1 MCYVRW
7 LLWLIASSNRVGTGW
22 YPGIDDSSLSLK
34 RGYTGERAGAG
45 ALQGQPVF
53 TGSGAH
59 KAAMSETNKETLVK
73 RFSGDGAD
81 PQKEYKRWKRWSRA
95 YLTVQRAKGT
105 PETAMGSLLFTLLDG
120 SALRAFDATN
130 MDDLEVDGG
139 QDVIYQVL
147 DDRYPEESSHDR
159 LGEILDAIFDLKVER
174 GESTAVYTGKAR
186 AAFSAA
192 EAEGVKFP
200 DTARGYLVLR
210 FARLPLDKKAIVL
223 AAARGSYNE
232 NDISAA
238 LRTTFPDHLYAG
250 RHAGSNVNVMEGEY
264 DQVETYSEGE
274 QQVLLAEEGDPEE
287 LGEEPIEEQ
296 DAVDILMTWKQTRT
310 NINKEKIARGL
321 SGQRDVK
328 KLEAR
333 VRCFKCKQVGHFS
346 RNCPRRGGKG
356 SAGPASSGSGST
368 RASYVMMVK
377 DEKMETDDETNVHE
391 VVSIW
396 NGCPKDFWQSRG
408 KKVIRHH
415 VLPRTQMFNARWTG
429 CPVRYDQ
436 LQDRRTTHMQLMTG
450 EEKVVEDDYTF
461 LMEESSRRTAE
472 EWIGKTV
479 FYLKDEEDEAPDD
492 WETNE
497 IVQAFVAAT
506 KSQQV
511 WQSMDEEVEPA
522 SSDEEQEE
530 TPCQLLHPAGWG
542 VVDTGCGRGV
552 IGENTL
558 KRHENQLQRYDMKI
572 MELEPRPH
580 RFRYG
585 NGSMDVSHRRVQIP
599 IMLAGKELRMR
610 VHVVPGEVPLLI
622 SKRFLKGL
630 GSQMDLQN
638 NKLHFAKAGITVNL
652 IEKEDNSYQLDL
664 LDCGEEKKLRSP
676 EVDVLVS
683 QEVQGN
689 EEDQV
694 KVVEQEMSNEGAALG
709 SVEDATWDGTI
720 EYSGED
726 TEEETDVR
734 CVFKA
739 KERKD
744 LQQQLSEV
752 LRMKDDERH
761 SIVEVFSPGR
771 FAELA
776 QDFGFESMG
785 VYDLSLDWDWNK
797 VVHRRRLEEKLALS
811 PPDILVMTP
820 PCGPWSRLQQCTP
833 EEKRVDPE
841 AFQREVE
848 KAQSMVKWCLKMA
861 ERQLALGLHYL
872 FESSQTSRA
881 WSMPEMK
888 KFQDWWKHPSVD
900 VAACAVGL
908 KDKESDKL
916 FGKKWKFMT
925 SSPAVATMLE
935 PLVCDRSHEHQ
946 VVEGS
951 SGGVMRSIQT
961 QVYPKRLVRKILG
974 GFRMHEITEDH
985 CCAISQETIQVTGA
999 LKGEGRRRVETAIRK
1014 MHVNLGHAS
1023 TDDLHRILRHH
1034 GASAEV
1040 LELVKAFKCD
1050 VCESH
1055 KAPKAVKDSAPPRDL
1070 APLRYIGLDVKW
1082 LPTWKKDYKIKAL
1095 NIVRRASG
1103 LQQMF
1108 PFREN
1113 EQECSELIA
1122 RLYRMWTRSFGR
1134 PKFCKFDASRCNL
1147 GQAFLDVLERD
1158 GTTAIDIPGEA
1169 HEQMGDVEAQGRH
1182 FEGMLTKVIHE
1193 MGPTNY
1199 LEWVECVDAT
1209 VEARNMLMKR
1219 NGYSSYQLVFG
1230 RDPEF
1235 PGDDLLSDK
1244 PNEIANG
1251 AILEDA
1257 IAEYT
1262 FKARSIARQQVLEA
1276 LDHKAARIALNSRPR
1291 PQREFRPGDEVAVW
1305 RRGRGIKKSTARW
1318 RGPGIVAGL
1327 AGGNIWVSMPGAF
1340 IKCSPEQLRLRTTE
1354 EREADRFLVRDLRAA
1369 AASLYPEVG
1378 FSGRSQKCFVDITQ
1392 DDRPPGDLL
1401 TPEMV
1406 HVPDSNVQ
1414 AESGTAEGVPIPH
1427 VPEQRSNQGS
1437 ESASRR
1443 GSDSTSNPR
1452 PPSSYRESI
1461 SSMDRSVRHQWEQSV
1476 ADADRLDGH
1485 MLNRSVADMEVHTPP
1500 ELQEP
1505 EPKRMRAE
1513 PSDSQ
1518 QIGGQHFPPSLP
1530 VPPQQQQ
1537 NQRNATVDVS
1547 SSSGGSQR
1555 SVQMV
1560 GDQYSVNAVYA
1571 CQSELITATDST
1583 ASAICLS
1590 VHPLEEDDSADFV
1603 LGCDGDS
1610 DEVLLAGGRNEI
1622 NLKDPKW
1629 SEQLW
1634 KQQLMAG
1641 IQKEV
1646 DNVVHTKQALRALS
1660 LQESRQAR
1668 QQFAD
1673 RVIPS
1678 RLVLTPKVDESGQD
1692 IVKARWTARGDKD
1705 PDLFSLIREG
1715 KTQAP
1720 TISSNGRF
1728 TVLQLIASYQFKMQ
1742 LGDVTGAFLEADNMV
1757 RAEGKLFMAMP
1768 TTYPLPGYDKEQ
1780 LFEVI
1785 RPIYGL
1791 NDSPQNWFNKFRQ
1804 TVKGQ
1809 GWIQSKLDPCV
1820 FFLWQGEQLAGVMGV
1835 HVDDVVIG
1843 GEGPLFDQKLKVLR
1857 STFPFRKWQE
1867 GQGTFCGSLLQ
1878 QHPATGG
1885 ISVSQREFIEKMQK
1899 PKLRTKDPVTMEV
1912 NDEEVTSLKSCL
1924 GAALWLARETRP
1936 DLSVQVSQ
1944 GQQLMPRPTLGE
1956 AKTVGNVVRRA
1967 KQYQELEWRILPIPV
1982 KNLRLCLH
1990 TDASFGNAKGKGTQ
2004 AGYIVG
2010 VTEESLQKGEQAM
2023 WSPAAWRSYRLK
2035 RVVGSTFAGESQA
2048 LMDGLGHAEWIGCH
2062 LAEGIFSDFS
2072 LQERSRFLKS
2082 FALQAIV
2089 DCKSVYDHLQ
2099 QYASPGSVSD
2109 KRVAIDLVIIRET
2122 IQRIHGVIRWC
2133 PTWLQLA
2140 DALTKES
2147 PEAMDL
2153 LRGALMKNQYH
2164 LHAESSMMAAA
2175 AEQKQRRIAKRHVS
2189 EGLSGTQTSTV
2200 FSVSSRP
2207 LSRPMVRVSA
2217 RGFKE
2222 EEIRALFECM
2232 VSSFAKSG
2240 KDYDMHMSQTKALC
2254 KVKIPA
2260 SLVNTKEMRG
2270 ETTLVTYS
2278 FCKST
2283 NMVTVNATAVLID
2296 KAEDMLVKVFL
2307 AYGQLIH
2314 ENQVT
2319 PLPVGAQQWGK
2330 AFQMVQEQGPTSL
2343 YLRGLENGAIGT
2355 TATVSSEMQTHLPKE
2370 EEFSAAV
2377 ADLCQ
2382 DGARRLHNYPLWKQR
2397 FLQFLLQEYGADP
2410 DQVMAL
2416 SGIPTEF
2423 KMDAFD
2429 DAWDVDPT
2437 PIQDL
2442 NPKAKVKPEPDAKS
2456 NGYRY

>member
-1 MCYVRW
+1 
-7 LLWLIASSNRVGTGW
+7 
-22 YPGIDDSSLSLK
+22 
-34 RGYTGERAGAG
+34 
-45 ALQGQPVF
+45 
-53 TGSGAH
+53 
-59 KAAMSETNKETLVK
+59 MSEGGKESLVK
-73 RFSGDGAD
+73 RFSGDGGD

-105 PETAMGSLLFTLLDG
+105 PEAAMGSLLFTLLDG

-130 MDDLEVDGG
+130 MDDLEVEGG
-139 QDVIYQVL
+139 QEVVYQVL

-159 LGEILDAIFDLKVER
+159 LGEILDGIFDLKVER

-210 FARLPLDKKAIVL
+210 FARLSPEKKAIVL

-232 NDISAA
+232 SDVAAA

-250 RHAGSNVNVMEGEY
+250 RQTTNNVNVMEKDY
-264 DQVETYSEGE
+264 DQVETFSDDE
-274 QQVLLAEEGDPEE
+274 QQVLVAEEGDPEE

-321 SGQRDVK
+321 SGQRDMK

-356 SAGPASSGSGST
+356 AAGPSSSGSGST
-368 RASYVMMVK
+368 KVSYAMMVK
-377 DEKMETDDETNVHE
+377 DEKMENDDEAEVHE
-391 VVSIW
+391 VVNVW
-396 NGCPKDFWQSRG
+396 KGRPKDFWQSRG
-408 KKVIRHH
+408 SKVIRHH
-415 VLPRTQMFNARWTG
+415 VVPRTQMFNARWTG
-429 CPVRYDQ
+429 CPVRYDH
-436 LQDRRTTHMQLMTG
+436 LSERRTTYMQFMDG
-450 EEKVVEDDYTF
+450 EEKVVEDNTTF
-461 LMEESSRRTAE
+461 LMEESSRRTAR

-479 FYLKDEEDEAPDD
+479 FYLQSEEEAVPDD

-506 KSQQV
+506 ADQHH
-511 WQSMDEEVEPA
+511 WQTAEDEVNQE
-522 SSDEEQEE
+522 SSDDEQEE
-530 TPCQLLHPAGWG
+530 TACQLLHPAGWG

-558 KRHENQLQRYDMKI
+558 KRHENQLMKYDMKI
-572 MELEPRPH
+572 TELEPRPH

-599 IMLAGKELRMR
+599 IMLAGRELRMR

-622 SKRFLKGL
+622 SKRFLKSL

-638 NKLHFAKAGITVNL
+638 NKVHFAKAGITVDL

-664 LDCGEEKKLRSP
+664 LDGGDTNLVRSP

-683 QEVQGN
+683 VD
-689 EEDQV
+689 EE
-694 KVVEQEMSNEGAALG
+694 KSNEGTALG
-709 SVEDATWDGTI
+709 SVEDATWDGAI
-720 EYSGED
+720 SYSGEE
-726 TEEETDVR
+726 TEEESDVR

-739 KERKD
+739 RERKD
-744 LQQQLSEV
+744 LQRQLNEV

-771 FAELA
+771 FAEVA

-785 VYDLSLDWDWNK
+785 SYDLSMGWDWNK
-797 VVHRRRLEEKLALS
+797 VVHRRRLEEQLALS
-811 PPDILVMTP
+811 PPDVLVMTP
-820 PCGPWSRLQQCTP
+820 PCGPLSRLQQCTP
-833 EEKRVDPE
+833 EEKRTNPE
-841 AFQREVE
+841 MFQREVE
-848 KAQSMVKWCLKMA
+848 RAEAMVRWCLRMA
-861 ERQLALGLHYL
+861 ERQLSLGLHYL
-872 FESSQTSRA
+872 FESSQTSKA
-881 WSMPEMK
+881 WTMEEMRR
-888 KFQDWWKHPSVD
+888 FQDWWQHPSVD

-908 KDKESDKL
+908 TDKESGKL
-916 FGKKWKFMT
+916 FGKKWRFMT
-925 SSPAVATMLE
+925 SSSAVATMLE
-935 PLVCDRSHEHQ
+935 PLVCSRDHEHQ

-951 SGGVMRSIQT
+951 SGGIMRSIQT
-961 QVYPKRLVRKILG
+961 QVYPKRLVRKIMG
-974 GFRMHEITEDH
+974 GFRMNDFVEDH

-999 LKGEGRRRVETAIRK
+999 LKGEGRRRVESAIRK

-1023 TDDLHRILRHH
+1023 VDDLHRILRHH

-1050 VCESH
+1050 VCDSH

-1095 NIVRRASG
+1095 NIVCRASG

-1147 GQAFLDVLERD
+1147 GQLFLDVLERD

-1169 HEQMGDVEAQGRH
+1169 HEQMGDVESQGRH
-1182 FEGMLTKVIHE
+1182 FEVMLNKVIQE

-1235 PGDDLLSDK
+1235 PGDDILGDK

-1369 AASLYPEVG
+1369 AAALYPEVG
-1378 FSGRSQKCFVDITQ
+1378 FSGRNQKCFVDITK
-1392 DDRPPGDLL
+1392 DDLPPGDLL
-1401 TPEMV
+1401 TPGMV
-1406 HVPDSNVQ
+1406 HVPGN
-1414 AESGTAEGVPIPH
+1414 ESGNAEGVPIPH
-1427 VPEQRSNQGS
+1427 VSEQGS
-1437 ESASRR
+1437 NVPSEHESRR

-1452 PPSSYRESI
+1452 PPSIYRESI
-1461 SSMDRSVRHQWEQSV
+1461 SSMDRSVRQQWEQSV
-1476 ADADRLDGH
+1476 AEADRLDGH
-1485 MLNRSVADMEVHTPP
+1485 MFDRSVADMEVHTPP

-1505 EPKRMRAE
+1505 EPKRLRQATIE
-1513 PSDSQ
+1513 GQ
-1518 QIGGQHFPPSLP
+1518 QIGGQTFPQSLP
-1530 VPPQQQQ
+1530 VPPEQQS
-1537 NQRNATVDVS
+1537 NTKAPVDVS

-1555 SVQMV
+1555 SVKMV
-1560 GDQYSVNAVYA
+1560 GDQYTVNTVMT

-1583 ASAICLS
+1583 AAAICLS
-1590 VHPLEEDDSADFV
+1590 VHPLEEDESADFV
-1603 LGCDGDS
+1603 LSGDRDS

-1622 NLKDPKW
+1622 NLKESKW
-1629 SEQLW
+1629 SEPVW
-1634 KQQLMAG
+1634 KQALLDG

-1646 DNVVHTKQALRALS
+1646 DNVVSNKRALKALS
-1660 LQESRQAR
+1660 VQESRQVR

-1673 RVIPS
+1673 RVVPS

-1728 TVLQLIASYQFKMQ
+1728 TVLQIIASNQFKMQ

-1757 RAEGKLFMAMP
+1757 RPEGKLFMSMP
-1768 TTYPLPGYDKEQ
+1768 TTYPLPGYEKEQ

-1791 NDSPQNWFNKFRQ
+1791 NDSPQNWFNKYRQ
-1804 TVKGQ
+1804 TVKEQ

-1820 FFLWQGEQLAGVMGV
+1820 FMMWHEKRLVGIMGV

-1843 GEGPLFDQKLKVLR
+1843 GRGQLFEQKLSQLR

-1878 QHPATGG
+1878 QDPQTGG
-1885 ISVSQREFIEKMQK
+1885 ICVSQREFIEKMQK
-1899 PKLRTKDPVTMEV
+1899 PKLRTKDPSTMEV

-1944 GQQLMPRPTLGE
+1944 GQQLMPRPTLAE

-1982 KNLRLCLH
+1982 KRLRLCLH
-1990 TDASFGNAKGKGTQ
+1990 TDAAFGNAKGKGTQ

-2010 VTEESLQKGEQAM
+2010 VTDDLLQQGEQAM

-2035 RVVGSTFAGESQA
+2035 RVVGSTFAGETQA

-2062 LAEGIFSDFS
+2062 LAEGIFPEFS
-2072 LQERSRFLKS
+2072 LQERGRFLKE
-2082 FALQAIV
+2082 FDLQAIV

-2109 KRVAIDLVIIRET
+2109 KRVAIDLVIVRET
-2122 IQRIHGVIRWC
+2122 LQRIHGVIRWC

-2175 AEQKQRRIAKRHVS
+2175 AEQKQRRLAKRHDS
-2189 EGLSGTQTSTV
+2189 ECFSGTQVSTV
-2200 FSVSSRP
+2200 LTVSSRP
-2207 LSRPMVRVSA
+2207 LRPMVRVSA
-2217 RGFKE
+2217 KGFKE

-2240 KDYDMHMSQTKALC
+2240 KDYDLHMSQTRAVC

-2260 SLVNTKEMRG
+2260 NLVNVKEMRG
-2270 ETTLVTYS
+2270 ETHLVTYS
-2278 FCKST
+2278 YCKST
-2283 NMVTVNATAVLID
+2283 NMVTVNTAMVLMD
-2296 KAEDMLVKVFL
+2296 KAESMLTRVFQ
-2307 AYGQLIH
+2307 AYGQMIH
-2314 ENQVT
+2314 ENEVA
-2319 PLPVGAQQWGK
+2319 PLPAGAQQWGK
-2330 AFQMVQEQGPTSL
+2330 AFQMIKEQGATSL
-2343 YLRGLENGAIGT
+2343 FLRGLENEATGAGSS
-2355 TATVSSEMQTHLPKE
+2355 VSADLQTHLPKD
-2370 EEFSAAV
+2370 EEFNAAV

-2397 FLQFLLQEYGADP
+2397 FLQVLLQEFGADP
-2410 DQVMAL
+2410 DQVMTL
-2416 SGIPTEF
+2416 SGIPQQFSMNASDDDGWEGAPIA
-2423 KMDAFD
+2423 DAC
-2429 DAWDVDPT
+2429 PKS
-2437 PIQDL
+2437 
-2442 NPKAKVKPEPDAKS
+2442 KAKPETETKS
-2456 NGYRY
+2456 YGYRY